1 MLQYIDTR
9 YQFLPRWLEEIGN
22 DAPKLC
28 QNFDITY
35 KLNSLT
41 LLAICL
47 VWHSPTWLDDQL
59 RNSFKVNQPTV
70 RPHLLLLLSVRSSR
84 TRRRIKSIGLNLSLE
99 NFFFFFTHISIHRFI
114 LHSFFQKCTV
124 AKRITNNNN
133 NKTAFIQCLIVV
145 LFCVDWRDVSPQLKQ
160 LLLAVRPSQQKNNST
175 TCPSCASMI
184 FPHLPLSLPTLYLYL
199 TRCHTHTKSL
209 SLALPSAQLFSIH
222 FLSLSPYCRRDILSI
237 CTLSYTHTSISLSLP
252 LAISTVLSLSLTSA
266 YREAFSKPY
275 EYLNVKI
282 ARSVTNSF
290 SDRKRSRDWPF
301 ADRCTLG
308 QNFKCFWAKISS
320 FLLNTV
326 WLLFQYFVDC
336 NSYLLK
342 VRNDV
347 MVQHVCNVCSNLCAT
362 IAWVIPLM
370 WLSNNR
376 MYLYT
381 RVFQTMTSR

>member
-47 VWHSPTWLDDQL
+47 VWHSPTWLDHQL

-222 FLSLSPYCRRDILSI
+222 FLSLSLLIVAGTFCLSVHS
-237 CTLSYTHTSISLSLP
+237 LTHTLPYLSLSHLLFLPFSLSLLP
-252 LAISTVLSLSLTSA
+252 LPTAKLFPNLTNTLTSKLRA
-266 YREAFSKPY
+266 PSQTRFPTANGVGIDRSPIAARLGKI
-275 EYLNVKI
+275 LNVFGPKSLHFYWTQFGYYFNI
-282 ARSVTNSF
+282 SLIVIVTYW
-290 SDRKRSRDWPF
+290 RY
-301 ADRCTLG
+301 A
-308 QNFKCFWAKISS
+308 
-320 FLLNTV
+320 
-326 WLLFQYFVDC
+326 
-336 NSYLLK
+336 
-342 VRNDV
+342 
-347 MVQHVCNVCSNLCAT
+347 M
-362 IAWVIPLM
+362 M
-370 WLSNNR
+370 
-376 MYLYT
+376 
-381 RVFQTMTSR
+381 